1 MMIINYLSRVTLTIM
16 GEQVSFAF
24 HLTPLY
30 SFSNNSSAGRGLFDN
45 GRCKLGSG
53 HTERNVS
60 RLREICCLKLLKS

>member
-1 MMIINYLSRVTLTIM
+1 MMIINDLSCVNLTVM

-24 HLTPLY
+24 HLTLL
-30 SFSNNSSAGRGLFDN
+30 FFFNNSSAGRGLCDN

-53 HTERNVS
+53 HTERNIS

>member
-24 HLTPLY
+24 HLTLL
-30 SFSNNSSAGRGLFDN
+30 FFCNNSSAGRALCDN